1 MAIKFT
7 IEGLLIYVTMVIYL
21 SAFIVGM
28 FGLRKIGEYLFFIGF
43 IVAVINYARR
53 WVAAEHIP
61 MQNLFEVFLTLGV
74 LIYPISYFTRKYL
87 TPAREVFDRLLGV
100 IVLFPAGFIFKSTTQ
115 FLPPALQSSLFAP
128 HVSVYMIAYI
138 IMAMATYHAFAQ
150 IATAPAAVKST
161 VMNHEVST
169 YKLVCLGFPFLTLGL
184 ILGSWWAQVAWGRY
198 WGWDPKE
205 MWSLTTWLIFA
216 GYFHFRYMFGR
227 KYSSLNSLWVILGM
241 LAIIITLLWANLS
254 RIFTGIHSYAN

>member
-7 IEGLLIYVTMVIYL
+7 IEGLFIYATMAIYL
-21 SAFIVGM
+21 LAFIAGTLRLQKVG
-28 FGLRKIGEYLFFIGF
+28 KYLFFIGF
-43 IVAVINYARR
+43 VLAVANYMRR
-53 WVAAEHIP
+53 WISVEHIP

-74 LIYPISYFTRKYL
+74 LIYPISHFSRKYL
-87 TPAREVFDRLLGV
+87 TSGGEVFDRLLGV

-115 FLPPALQSSLFAP
+115 FLPPALQSPLFAP
-128 HVSVYMIAYI
+128 HVGVYMIAYI
-138 IMAMATYHAFAQ
+138 VMAMAAYHAFAQ
-150 IATAPAAVKST
+150 IAAKPAEGVII
-161 VMNHEVST
+161 NHEIST
-169 YKLVCLGFPFLTLGL
+169 YRLVCLGFPFLTLGL
-184 ILGSWWAQVAWGRY
+184 ILGSWWAQIAWGRY

-216 GYFHFRYMFGR
+216 GYFHFRYMFGK

-254 RIFTGIHSYAN
+254 RLFAGIHSYAN